1 MLYCGADVRSAVWE
15 TDWKPAPQLGAHS
28 PQTAVTPYDRHSLP
42 KPQVAMHLIHDM
54 RMLPVQWPLLRVDQ
68 HRMSSA
74 TSTLQ
79 QTKSDT
85 KQLERERRRSNR
97 TAHTCEA
104 WLSSPT
110 ATDPSDR
117 VEVTTL
123 NFSRHGVCFE
133 IPVKVPTG
141 AYYILRFGIDSQ
153 KINSEIR
160 ILSCRPGD
168 ESFKIGAEFV

>member
-1 MLYCGADVRSAVWE
+1 MVQTSPPGAD
-15 TDWKPAPQLGAHS
+15 DN
-28 PQTAVTPYDRHSLP
+28 
-42 KPQVAMHLIHDM
+42 
-54 RMLPVQWPLLRVDQ
+54 
-68 HRMSSA
+68 RMSSA

-79 QTKSDT
+79 QPKSET

-97 TAHTCEA
+97 TPHTCEA

>member
-1 MLYCGADVRSAVWE
+1 
-15 TDWKPAPQLGAHS
+15 
-28 PQTAVTPYDRHSLP
+28 
-42 KPQVAMHLIHDM
+42 
-54 RMLPVQWPLLRVDQ
+54 
-68 HRMSSA
+68 MSSA
-74 TSTLQ
+74 TSAVVNE
-79 QTKSDT
+79 KSDT
-85 KQLERERRRSNR
+85 TKLERERRRSNR
-97 TAHTCEA
+97 TTHNCEA

-110 ATDPSDR
+110 ATDPGDR

-133 IPVKVPTG
+133 IPVQVPTG
-141 AYYILRFGIDSQ
+141 AYYILRFAIDAQ

>member
-1 MLYCGADVRSAVWE
+1 MLQTSPAGADE
-15 TDWKPAPQLGAHS
+15 P
-28 PQTAVTPYDRHSLP
+28 
-42 KPQVAMHLIHDM
+42 
-54 RMLPVQWPLLRVDQ
+54 
-68 HRMSSA
+68 RMSSA
-74 TSTLQ
+74 TTAVHPG
-79 QTKSDT
+79 KSDA
-85 KQLERERRRSNR
+85 KPHDRERRRSNR
-97 TAHTCEA
+97 TVHTCEA

-110 ATDPSDR
+110 ATDPADR

-168 ESFKIGAEFV
+168 ESYKIGAEFV